1 MGRGRL
7 RVYLGAAPGVGKTY
21 AMLAEGQRRRA
32 RGTDVVIGFVE
43 PHGRRL
49 AAAMAEGLETVPRR
63 TLTHRGSAFTE
74 MDVDA
79 VLDRRPQVALVD
91 ELAHTNVPGSRNEKR
106 WQDTDELLDAGIDVV
121 TTLNIQHLES
131 LADVVEQIT
140 RVRQRERMPDA
151 VVRRAEQVE
160 LVDMTPQ
167 ALRRRMVH
175 GNVYPPD
182 RIEAALTHYFRPGNL
197 TALRELALLWVADRV
212 EEGLQQYRAEHGIA
226 APWETTERIV
236 VALTGDEEDEA
247 LIRRAARIA
256 ERTPGAELLAVHV
269 VADDGLAHAG
279 ASRLAE
285 QRRLV
290 EAVSGSYH
298 ETAGTDIAEALLHFA
313 QVHNATQL
321 VLGASRRGRWLSL
334 VEGEGIGPRAARLA
348 GHLDVHL
355 VALDS
360 PPPTHRSHRA
370 HPGDGDQA
378 RAESAALSALALSV
392 LRGHND
398 LPTLLEVLRDLLAL
412 DAVSLLE
419 QAPQEPGTEAA
430 GNWFVAASSGE
441 APPEHPGNPDAHITL
456 DNGAVL
462 AVTGRA
468 LGTADRRSL
477 TACATHLQ
485 AALDQRRMTR
495 GTPQSQPTTTE
506 DLLRIARMRTSLAL
520 QQALEAPCAALLTL
534 QEHLAGYR
542 ELLDPACREIE
553 HAARLVTDLID
564 LDRLRAGALDTH
576 LRPVDLD
583 DVVAAVVD
591 DLGPGGHDLAIAL
604 PEELPDPVADAAL
617 LTRVLTRLTAY
628 ALRRSPPE
636 RPPAIDAALVADR
649 IEVRITHPA
658 ATAARADADPVLR
671 LSQELIEAMGGT
683 LTIDTRPGGLTLAI
697 TLPSAAPSGPPASP
711 GPPQGPA

>member
-49 AAAMAEGLETVPRR
+49 TAAMAEGLETVPRR
-63 TLTHRGSAFTE
+63 TLIHRGSAFTE

-91 ELAHTNVPGSRNEKR
+91 ELAHTNVPGSRSDKR

-140 RVRQRERMPDA
+140 RVRQRERVPDA
-151 VVRRAEQVE
+151 VVRRAEQVK

-212 EEGLQQYRAEHGIA
+212 EEGLQQYREEHGIA

-247 LIRRAARIA
+247 LIRRATRIA
-256 ERTPGAELLAVHV
+256 QRTPGAELLAVHV
-269 VADDGLAHAG
+269 VAADGLADAG

-285 QRRLV
+285 RRRLV
-290 EAVSGSYH
+290 EAVNGSYH
-298 ETAGTDIAEALLHFA
+298 ETAGTDIAEALLQFA
-313 QVHNATQL
+313 HTHNATQL

-334 VEGEGIGPRAARLA
+334 VEGEGIGPRASRLA

-355 VALDS
+355 VALGS
-360 PPPTHRSHRA
+360 PPPAHRPHLAR
-370 HPGDGDQA
+370 PGDGAHA
-378 RAESAALSALALSV
+378 RAESAVLSALALSF

-398 LPTLLEVLRDLLAL
+398 LPALLEVVRELLAL

-419 QAPQEPGTEAA
+419 PAPQEPRSEAS
-430 GNWFVAASSGE
+430 GDWFVVASSGGP
-441 APPEHPGNPDAHITL
+441 APEHPGDPGTHITL
-456 DNGAVL
+456 NNGTVL
-462 AVTGRA
+462 ATTGRPLSA
-468 LGTADRRSL
+468 ADRSTL
-477 TACATHLQ
+477 TACAPHLQ
-485 AALDQRRMTR
+485 AALDHHRRTR
-495 GTPQSQPTTTE
+495 TTPPTQATSTE

-520 QQALEAPCAALLTL
+520 QQALEAPRTALLTL
-534 QEHLAGYR
+534 RAHTAGYR

-553 HAARLVTDLID
+553 HAARLVTDLTD
-564 LDRLRAGALDTH
+564 LDRLRAGALDAH

-583 DVVAAVVD
+583 DVLAAVVD

-604 PEELPDPVADAAL
+604 PEDLPDPIADAAL

-628 ALRRSPPE
+628 ALRRSPPGQ
-636 RPPAIDAALVADR
+636 RPTIDAAAVADR
-649 IEVRITHPA
+649 VEVRISHPT
-658 ATAARADADPVLR
+658 ATDTQEDTDPALR
-671 LSQELIEAMGGT
+671 LSQELIEAMSGT
-683 LTIDTRPGGLTLAI
+683 LTVSARPGRLTATI
-697 TLPSAAPSGPPASP
+697 TLPSAAPAGPTAAP
-711 GPPQGPA
+711 GPPQAPI

>member
-1 MGRGRL
+1 MGQGRL
-7 RVYLGAAPGVGKTY
+7 RVYLGAAPGVGKTC

-49 AAAMAEGLETVPRR
+49 TAAMAEGLEIVPRR
-63 TLTHRGSAFTE
+63 TLTHRGSTFTE

-79 VLDRRPQVALVD
+79 VLNRRPQVALVD

-106 WQDTDELLDAGIDVV
+106 WQDTDELLAAGIDVV

-140 RVRQRERMPDA
+140 TVRQRERVPDA

-212 EEGLQQYRAEHGIA
+212 EEGLQQYREEHGIA
-226 APWETTERIV
+226 APWETTERIA

-256 ERTPGAELLAVHV
+256 QRTPGAELLAVHV
-269 VADDGLAHAG
+269 VADDGLTDAG

-290 EAVSGSYH
+290 EAVNGSYH
-298 ETAGTDIAEALLHFA
+298 ETAGTDISEALLQFA
-313 QVHNATQL
+313 QAHNATQL

-360 PPPTHRSHRA
+360 PPRA
-370 HPGDGDQA
+370 RRPHHPRHGDDA
-378 RAESAALSALALSV
+378 RAENAALSALALSI
-392 LRGHND
+392 LRGHHD
-398 LPTLLEVLRDLLAL
+398 LPALLEVLRELLAL

-419 QAPQEPGTEAA
+419 PAPQEPRSGAA
-430 GNWFVAASSGE
+430 GDWFVVASSGE
-441 APPEHPGNPDAHITL
+441 AAPEHPGDPDTHITL
-456 DNGAVL
+456 DNGTVL
-462 AVTGRA
+462 ATTGHPLSA
-468 LGTADRRSL
+468 ADRSTL

-485 AALDQRRMTR
+485 AALDHHRRTR
-495 GTPQSQPTTTE
+495 TTPQSQTTSTE

-520 QQALEAPCAALLTL
+520 QQALEAPRTALLTL
-534 QEHLAGYR
+534 RAHTAGYR

-553 HAARLVTDLID
+553 HAAHLVSDLID

-583 DVVAAVVD
+583 DMLAAVVD

-604 PEELPDPVADAAL
+604 PDNLPDPIADAAL

-628 ALRRSPPE
+628 ALRRSPPG
-636 RPPAIDAALVADR
+636 RPPTIDAAAVADR
-649 IEVRITHPA
+649 VVLRINHPA
-658 ATAARADADPVLR
+658 VTDAQQDTDPVLR
-671 LSQELIEAMGGT
+671 LSRELIEAMSGT
-683 LTIDTRPGGLTLAI
+683 LTVNTQPGGLTVTI
-697 TLPSAAPSGPPASP
+697 TLPSAAPAGPTAAP
-711 GPPQGPA
+711 GPPQAPA